1 MIRRAIVVAAR
12 YQPTK
17 ELGVLRPSFQW
28 HSKRMHSHDHSHDHG
43 KETVTINWKNKN
55 GSITAT
61 QAVIGS
67 HLLSVARKFDRAL
80 EGACEGVCA
89 CSTCH
94 IILEEKVFDSLEEPS
109 EDEEVLVYIKS

>member
-1 MIRRAIVVAAR
+1 MRRRATVAAAR
-12 YQPTK
+12 CLITK
-17 ELGVLRPSFQW
+17 ELGCLKPSF
-28 HSKRMHSHDHSHDHG
+28 RCTPVRLHSHDHSHDHG
-43 KETVTINWKNKN
+43 KETVTINWKNKD
-55 GSITAT
+55 GSITPT

-94 IILEEKVFDSLEEPS
+94 IILEDKVFDSLEEPS
-109 EDEEVLVYIKS
+109 EDEEVCVHRNY